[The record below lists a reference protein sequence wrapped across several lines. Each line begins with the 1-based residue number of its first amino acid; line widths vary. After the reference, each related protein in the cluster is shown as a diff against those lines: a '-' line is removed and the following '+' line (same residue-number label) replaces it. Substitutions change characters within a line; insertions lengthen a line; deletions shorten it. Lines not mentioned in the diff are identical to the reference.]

1 VDVGVLVFD
10 DRGPAEVKEFYAPPL
25 DEYRALCEERALLVV
40 MPRIAHW
47 LACARLGPARRPQR
61 QQSRGRRAAALAS
74 WRQLLYRVSASGVP
88 LSPRRRRSDGPHSS
102 WDLSPSRAALRADA
116 APAAEPISPRR
127 SESLLDS
134 HSPRHRGRGS
144 SKQLLAQTFPPSRGL
159 RPVQSMSP
167 RVPRGKPADEPSGR
181 RPLLRAQTVYDGSSC
196 VGQRRVVRHSLI
208 SVPLRPSVAERR
220 SSGDL
225 VPGGHRIERVVYC
238 EEEDNTILVDDDILQ
253 AMRMLICRSK
263 SQLTRAFVAA
273 EQQSAHRQATAH
285 RGAAAPAVSLRRHVL
300 PYAQWEAALAAQF
313 PEYGALWPAYAPR
326 LLATAAE
333 AGTSG
338 EGVPGG
344 QVQYMLWLDRFQV
357 RLPCGRFEEFEHS
370 VLSRLHRALLARS
383 REMSLAE
390 LLSYFD
396 PATRSG
402 ARQCEVLQVLGSFNL
417 GLSSRQLRQLVYD
430 LGYADPR
437 HPAEPV
443 EVLRA
448 LLVVASPEMQ
458 AGQGEGEGDR
468 RSSGGR
474 SDGSDFIS
482 PRNSCGREARRHLR
496 ELRSTLRASRAQ
508 VYGVR
513 ARSPP
518 APPPAPC
525 GAPTGLRVGSLGAL
539 RRLAP
544 RHLETVRGGR
554 RALVPRRVRVADG
567 FAVGVRR
574 LGRRAGCNGAA
585 RPAHRPLARRPN
597 RPGMALPRARRS
609 CFDVAARPLPQ
620 AASATSSLWPRL
632 GFRRATR
639 ARRRDAARAARAARA
654 YTHAVRARSRT
665 PSWRTRARVSG
676 SR

>member
-1 VDVGVLVFD
+1 
-10 DRGPAEVKEFYAPPL
+10 
-25 DEYRALCEERALLVV
+25 
-40 MPRIAHW
+40 
-47 LACARLGPARRPQR
+47 
-61 QQSRGRRAAALAS
+61 
-74 WRQLLYRVSASGVP
+74 
-88 LSPRRRRSDGPHSS
+88 
-102 WDLSPSRAALRADA
+102 
-116 APAAEPISPRR
+116 
-127 SESLLDS
+127 
-134 HSPRHRGRGS
+134 
-144 SKQLLAQTFPPSRGL
+144 
-159 RPVQSMSP
+159 MSP

-196 VGQRRVVRHSLI
+196 AGQRRVVRHSLI

-496 ELRSTLRASRAQ
+496 ELRSTLRASRAH
-508 VYGVR
+508 VYG
-513 ARSPP
+513 AL
-518 APPPAPC
+518 C
-525 GAPTGLRVGSLGAL
+525 GGSLLAILRRSEADGAL
-539 RRLAP
+539 SYPDVCELLMALQSACGVSVVARGAMERLVQ
-544 RHLETVRGGR
+544 HIDLS
-554 RALVPRRVRVADG
+554 
-567 FAVGVRR
+567 
-574 LGRRAGCNGAA
+574 RAGRVSYLEFVAAFGLPESDEGAA
-585 RPAHRPLARRPN
+585 ARR
-597 RPGMALPRARRS
+597 RSRRSRRSSVYARRS
-609 CFDVAARPLPQ
+609 SAQSDAELED
-620 AASATSSLWPRL
+620 ASARFGLKVMQAILSALY
-632 GFRRATR
+632 
-639 ARRRDAARAARAARA
+639 D
-654 YTHAVRARSRT
+654 RT
-665 PSWRTRARVSG
+665 PVMQKAFRHLDESGTGFLAEHDFEQALEVVLAHERAEHDVLQREQVHALVLSLRG
-676 SR
+676 SRLTDAEGRIDYPAFIQSFVVVDTLNAM